1 MKNEAVFQSH
11 VVSLRNLKS
20 QIEQLAT
27 ALTNKPPGSLPN
39 NIENPRREGK
49 EHYKVI
55 NLRFG
60 KDVHI
65 PVGVPKRR
73 VEPIST

>member
-1 MKNEAVFQSH
+1 MVVQSQA
-11 VVSLRNLKS
+11 VSLRNLKN
-20 QIEQLAT
+20 QIGQLAT
-27 ALTNKPPGSLPN
+27 ALNNIPQGSLPN
-39 NIENPRREGK
+39 NIKDPKKEGK

-55 NLRFG
+55 NLISG

-65 PVGVPKRR
+65 LVGVPKRR